1 MTTIAYTNRVLACD
15 SCYSA
20 VNVIWTRAPKIKRLS
35 TGALIGFSGDTDA
48 RAMMD
53 LFDRVKTEKQLP
65 TRKQILD
72 LQFDTDAL
80 FIMRSGRIFNV
91 ECGYNEGHWEG
102 GLYEWGERFA
112 ATGSG
117 GKFALV
123 AMECGKTAV
132 EAVHMACRRD
142 INSCP
147 PVHQLSL
154 IVDAKRKAAPSRKR

>member
-15 SCYSA
+15 SCYSSRE
-20 VNVIWTRAPKIKRLS
+20 VVYTRAPKIHRLTS
-35 TGALIGFSGDTDA
+35 GGLFGFAGDADA
-48 RAMMD
+48 RAVVE
-53 LFDRVKTEKQLP
+53 LFDRIKSERHLP
-65 TRKQILD
+65 TRKVILD
-72 LQFDTDAL
+72 LQVDTDAL
-80 FIMRSGRIFNV
+80 FIMPNGKIFNI
-91 ECGYNEGHWEG
+91 ECGYSEGHWEG
-102 GLYEWGERFA
+102 GLYEWGERYA

-147 PVHQLSL
+147 PVHQLTL
-154 IVDAKRKAAPSRKR
+154 IGAEKRKAAPLRKR